1 MKYLFYIVITSLLII
16 CKKDTSFA
24 DNIVL
29 DFPKD
34 EKLIF
39 QEFNDDLT
47 HLGTSLIYIGEN
59 RPRIDVKYYKY
70 ILPPS
75 ILPPKINENAEE
87 YSKARKKSEDSIQ
100 LMQKPFFRAEKIQI
114 LQTKETFFDPL
125 NSENLSIF
133 VREKDTIPLYK
144 QNLETKKIEKYKA
157 FPIFIKNVS
166 NEVLKIPTDAKSV
179 DLFILNNNKFQYIRN
194 SNYRF
199 VGMGSLAIPY
209 FELKP
214 DEIMVYSCPYFKK
227 GEKRKAKIR
236 FANAES
242 KEFEM
247 SIDENMIKKLREG
260 FIE

>member
-1 MKYLFYIVITSLLII
+1 M
-16 CKKDTSFA
+16 
-24 DNIVL
+24 
-29 DFPKD
+29 
-34 EKLIF
+34 
-39 QEFNDDLT
+39 
-47 HLGTSLIYIGEN
+47 
-59 RPRIDVKYYKY
+59 
-70 ILPPS
+70 
-75 ILPPKINENAEE
+75 
-87 YSKARKKSEDSIQ
+87 
-100 LMQKPFFRAEKIQI
+100 
-114 LQTKETFFDPL
+114 
-125 NSENLSIF
+125 
-133 VREKDTIPLYK
+133 
-144 QNLETKKIEKYKA
+144 
-157 FPIFIKNVS
+157 S

-214 DEIMVYSCPYFKK
+214 DQILVYSCPYFKK

-247 SIDENMIKKLREG
+247 SIDENMIKKLRKG